1 MAGDRRRNEAGVVA
15 ICDERG
21 RIAEIVS
28 DRLGLLAGKPEEL
41 GQVIDPAD
49 RSKLDSFLKAAMA
62 RRPAFDRLLKVTLDG
77 RTETLHFGATIVDGR
92 VLVVAARDRSTL
104 ARLAEAFLHGASHP
118 TPQPGQPSPVA
129 GQVIPAI
136 DEDCA
141 IYADLARLNNEL
153 TRIERQ
159 LTKANLQL
167 GGANRELRALY
178 ESLPVGIFRANA
190 TGRIEQANTRFC
202 TLAGVSSATEWLGR
216 VHPDDAEAVSRSW
229 RETILH
235 GVAFESVHRQLND
248 GRPLRHIQ
256 VKAVALRD
264 ENDRLVGI
272 VGVAEDVTERL
283 VAEEHQREIER
294 QDAVRQL
301 TAGLAHNL
309 NNILMVIVNSAEQ
322 LCEELPPGELQ
333 ATAMRNMAA
342 TERAAL
348 LTRRLMIYAG
358 HGGLVFGRVTVDPAM
373 KTICRDLSAALT
385 GSYKLAVRLGAPGMA
400 IKINEVLL
408 TETLQELVTNA
419 QAAMPQGGTIHIAT
433 APGMEDEMW
442 GRRTVVISV
451 TDSGVGMSEE
461 ILKRAIEP
469 FFTTRGIGQG
479 IGLGLSLADGA
490 ARIAGGVLDIRSQAG
505 KGTTVEL
512 RLPAVK

>member
-1 MAGDRRRNEAGVVA
+1 M
-15 ICDERG
+15 
-21 RIAEIVS
+21 S
-28 DRLGLLAGKPEEL
+28 DGLGLLAGKPEEL

-77 RTETLHFGATIVDGR
+77 RTETLHFGATIMDGR

-104 ARLAEAFLHGASHP
+104 ARLAGTFLHGASPP
-118 TPQPGQPSPVA
+118 TLQTGQPSPVA
-129 GQVIPAI
+129 GQAIPAI

-167 GGANRELRALY
+167 GRANRELRALY

-216 VHPDDAEAVSRSW
+216 VHTDDAEAVSRLW

-235 GVAFESVHRQLND
+235 GVAFESVHRQLNA
-248 GRPLRHIQ
+248 GRPPRHIQ
-256 VKAVALRD
+256 MKAVALR
-264 ENDRLVGI
+264 EESDRLVGI
-272 VGVAEDVTERL
+272 VGVAEDVTERI
-283 VAEEHQREIER
+283 VAEEQQREIER

-301 TAGLAHNL
+301 TGGLAHNL

-322 LCEELPPGELQ
+322 LCDELPPGDELQ
-333 ATAMRNMAA
+333 AAARMNMAA

-358 HGGLVFGRVTVDPAM
+358 HGGLVFGRVKVDSAVRA
-373 KTICRDLSAALT
+373 ICRDLGAALG
-385 GSYKLAVRLGAPGMA
+385 GSHELALRLRAPGMA

-408 TETLQELVTNA
+408 TETLQELITNA

-433 APGMEDEMW
+433 RPGVEGEAA

-451 TDSGVGMSEE
+451 TDSGTGMGEE
-461 ILKRAIEP
+461 ILKRAKEP

-479 IGLGLSLADGA
+479 VGLGLSLADGA

-512 RLPAVK
+512 RLPVVK